1 MPKKNKLFLVDANVL
16 IHAHTLYY
24 PLRRVPEFW
33 EWVLF
38 HANNGSIKIP
48 LEILDE
54 IQGGESDHHAIW
66 AHERANKN
74 CLLLKESFN
83 SGYLSKVLNEGYA
96 PDLNEVEL
104 ETIGK
109 DPFLI
114 SYAMTDSSNRIVV
127 TNEVSKPSKQ
137 RQNRKVPDVCNHFG
151 IQWCNVYELVR
162 ELDFSTDWQSR
173 LSA

>member
-1 MPKKNKLFLVDANVL
+1 MANKEKLFLVDANVL

-24 PLRRVPEFW
+24 PLGRVPEFW

-38 HANNGSIKIP
+38 YANNGKIKIP

-54 IQGGESDHHAIW
+54 IQCGDSDHHAIW
-66 AHERANKN
+66 AHDRANKKA
-74 CLLLKESFN
+74 LLLNESFDAKN
-83 SGYLSKVLNEGYA
+83 LTKVITEGYA

-114 SYAMTDSSNRIVV
+114 TYAMSDSYSRIVV
-127 TNEVSKPSKQ
+127 TNEVSKPSKK
-137 RQNRKVPDVCNHFG
+137 RQNRKVPDVCNQLG
-151 IQWCNVYELVR
+151 VQWCNVYELVR
-162 ELDFSTDWQSR
+162 ELDFSTDWKKR
-173 LSA
+173 LAI